1 MNKCNEKGG
10 VFSDCIRIACA
21 LRQRQIHR
29 RRFIDRIGS
38 EAKNYPA
45 LAHVTKLMSIKK
57 LLSIGLLIFI
67 PISIAAEKL
76 EWGALAVFGL
86 SALAIVPV
94 AIWLSTATEE
104 IAVITGPGIGAL
116 LNAVFGNATEL
127 IIALVALRAGL
138 VDIVKASIT
147 GTIVSN
153 LLLVMGLSML
163 LGGLRYKEQEF
174 QPVVARV
181 NGSSMTLA
189 VIAVVMPA
197 LVVATSGGVNQ
208 SEITKLSVATAII
221 LMVVYALTLVFSLK
235 THSYLYDVGVVE
247 LEAEISEA
255 EHKPNLWLW
264 LGVLVAATVAVA
276 FESEIFVG
284 AVEAATKGLGLSPLF
299 TGVILLPLVGGAAE
313 YVTAVSVALKNNM
326 DLSVSVAMG
335 SSLLVALL
343 VAPILV
349 LVGQAIGQPMDLN
362 FNLFEVV
369 AIVAA
374 VAVANLISLDGRS
387 NWLEGVLLL
396 ATYAV
401 LGAAFYYHPI
411 V

>member
-1 MNKCNEKGG
+1 
-10 VFSDCIRIACA
+10 
-21 LRQRQIHR
+21 
-29 RRFIDRIGS
+29 
-38 EAKNYPA
+38 
-45 LAHVTKLMSIKK
+45 MSIKK
-57 LLSIGLLIFI
+57 LLSIVLLIFI
-67 PISIAAEKL
+67 PISIAAERL
-76 EWGALAVFGL
+76 EWGALVVFVVA
-86 SALAIVPV
+86 ALAIVPL

-104 IAVITGPGIGAL
+104 VAVITGPSIGAL

-181 NGSSMTLA
+181 NGSTMTLA
-189 VIAVVMPA
+189 VTAIILPA
-197 LVVATSGGVNQ
+197 LVVATSGGVNEP
-208 SEITKLSVATAII
+208 EITQLSVAAAVI

-247 LEAEISEA
+247 LEGETAKEGE

-264 LGVLVAATVAVA
+264 LGVLVVSTIAVA

-284 AVEAATKGLGLSPLF
+284 AVEEATKGLGLSPLF

-313 YVTAVSVALKNNM
+313 YVTAVTVALKNNM

-349 LVGQAIGQPMDLN
+349 LVGQLIGQPMDLN

-369 AIVAA
+369 AVAVA

-401 LGAAFYYHPI
+401 LGAAFYFHSA
-411 V
+411 

>member
-1 MNKCNEKGG
+1 
-10 VFSDCIRIACA
+10 
-21 LRQRQIHR
+21 
-29 RRFIDRIGS
+29 
-38 EAKNYPA
+38 
-45 LAHVTKLMSIKK
+45 MSIKK

-67 PISIAAEKL
+67 PISIAAERL
-76 EWGALAVFGL
+76 EWGALTVFIT
-86 SALAIVPV
+86 AAIAIVPL

-104 IAVITGPGIGAL
+104 VAVITGPSVGGL

-127 IIALVALRAGL
+127 IIALAALRAGL

-147 GTIVSN
+147 GTVVSN
-153 LLLVMGLSML
+153 LLLVMGLSMF

-181 NGSSMTLA
+181 NGSTMTLA
-189 VIAVVMPA
+189 VTAIVLPA
-197 LVVATSGGVNQ
+197 LVVSTSGGVNEP
-208 SEITKLSVATAII
+208 EIAQLSRAAAII

-247 LEAEISEA
+247 LEEEAAAEED
-255 EHKPNLWLW
+255 HKPNLWLW
-264 LGVLVAATVAVA
+264 LGVLIVSTVAVA
-276 FESEIFVG
+276 YESEIFVG
-284 AVEAATKGLGLSPLF
+284 AVEEATKGLGLSPLF

-335 SSLLVALL
+335 SSLLVALF
-343 VAPILV
+343 VAPLLV
-349 LVGQAIGQPMDLN
+349 LIGQALGQPMDLN

-369 AIVAA
+369 AVTAA
-374 VAVANLISLDGRS
+374 VALANLISLDGRS
-387 NWLEGVLLL
+387 NWLEGALLL

-401 LGAAFYYHPI
+401 LGAAFYFHPA
-411 V
+411 